1 MQANINHEVGK
12 STCNNPE
19 SIQIFRIVAFISAS
33 NKEKLLLIKPLKLSI
48 GFYFSITM
56 KILTLMYFLRI
67 MNNMNQRNEI
77 VPFGCDQSTIY
88 LFIRFLFSDPDSYY
102 ACAAIFE
109 TESKMIN
116 YSASNNL

>member
-1 MQANINHEVGK
+1 MK
-12 STCNNPE
+12 
-19 SIQIFRIVAFISAS
+19 RIVTFSFAS